1 MSAKELWANY
11 MDERRKVYGLVVPEQ
26 VNSALISEANW
37 ITRSQYN
44 SGQYLGV
51 HVKVGDICYLDYG
64 QAYLNEMG
72 YQHFGLVFSLF
83 AKKAL
88 IIPMT
93 SNPNT
98 YAKAYDARYQQHGK
112 EHLMRIGL
120 IPGLIRPSVLFLND
134 LRFINTARVIDVK
147 AYISPDSS
155 LFKRIEERVKEVV
168 FSERR
173 R

>member
-1 MSAKELWANY
+1 
-11 MDERRKVYGLVVPEQ
+11 
-26 VNSALISEANW
+26 
-37 ITRSQYN
+37 
-44 SGQYLGV
+44 
-51 HVKVGDICYLDYG
+51 
-64 QAYLNEMG
+64 
-72 YQHFGLVFSLF
+72 
-83 AKKAL
+83 
-88 IIPMT
+88 
-93 SNPNT
+93 
-98 YAKAYDARYQQHGK
+98 
-112 EHLMRIGL
+112 MRIGL

>member
-1 MSAKELWANY
+1 MTAKELWANY
-11 MDERRKVYGLVVPEQ
+11 MDDRRKVYDLVVPDQ
-26 VNSALISEANW
+26 VDSALVSEANW
-37 ITRSQYN
+37 ITRSQY
-44 SGQYLGV
+44 SCGQSLGV
-51 HVKVGDICYLDYG
+51 RVKVGDICYLDYG

-93 SNPNT
+93 SNPST
-98 YAKAYDARYQQHGK
+98 YAKAFDAHYQQSGK

-120 IPGLIRPSVLFLND
+120 VPGLVKPSVLFLND

-155 LFKRIEERVKEVV
+155 LFKSIEERVEKVV
-168 FSERR
+168 FSKRR
-173 R
+173 H